1 MIPFEKNL
9 TKETQ
14 LFVNIYKPASQS
26 SQYFLD
32 ILGDLVEFYS
42 QDDDNKV
49 IFGGFNLEPS
59 NPSIASFMNIQN
71 LFNFVKN
78 NTCFKGEDLCI
89 DLILT
94 NRKYSFK
101 NTFSFKT
108 GLSDHH
114 HLIYSV
120 IKTTTEFEE
129 PKKFGKTRK
138 NMITQISRKKFIN
151 VFIYKHASKKIKTFR
166 GNQNPHINKTLL
178 KAIMKR
184 SQLKNKANKTRGA
197 IDVSN
202 YKK

>member
-78 NTCFKGEDLCI
+78 NTCFKDEDLCI

-114 HLIYSV
+114 LIKTGLSDHHHLIYSV
-120 IKTTTEFEE
+120 IKTTTEFE
-129 PKKFGKTRK
+129 
-138 NMITQISRKKFIN
+138 
-151 VFIYKHASKKIKTFR
+151 
-166 GNQNPHINKTLL
+166 
-178 KAIMKR
+178 
-184 SQLKNKANKTRGA
+184 
-197 IDVSN
+197 
-202 YKK
+202 